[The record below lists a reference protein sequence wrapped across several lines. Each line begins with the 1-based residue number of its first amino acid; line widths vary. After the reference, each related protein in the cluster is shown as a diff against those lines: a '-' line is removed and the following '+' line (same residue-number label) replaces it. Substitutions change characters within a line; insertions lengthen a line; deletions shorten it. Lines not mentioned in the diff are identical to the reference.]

1 MAARPPQFDETAGTW
16 GTYRVRL
23 EAYFEGHGI
32 TDAAKRRALLVSS
45 LSDNVV
51 RILQGRCQS
60 ASINSLSYADVVG
73 YLEEHY
79 DPQANE
85 IAASYSFFV
94 RKQEEGEKVQDF
106 VAELR
111 RLAKHCKFGDTLDR
125 MLRDRIVCGIRDDEA
140 RRVLLTRK
148 KLSRE
153 EAEEFV
159 IASEMA
165 DNNVR
170 AMGTAPQ
177 DSAGGTHFV
186 QGRRGNR
193 RPPRQETSGANRR
206 AWCWRCDA
214 NHSEDDC
221 RHRKTICHRCG
232 TKGHLAR
239 VCKYSRP
246 SQPGAYALA
255 DINTEEE
262 SGEEM
267 LHALVAHS
275 TANKDT
281 TPPIE
286 RDLLW
291 EGRKLR
297 MILDT
302 GSPVSVIPES
312 AFKRHRKRW
321 PALETTPLR
330 LSCFLGPLPVVGK
343 ITMSVQYGQTQVR
356 SSLIVVNCPGPL
368 LCGRNTLRAFYDAGA
383 PLLETGAPLGVN
395 MVQAGAEGQDLLEEF
410 ADVFEEK
417 LGCCQGPPV
426 KLYRKEDA
434 RPRFCKAR
442 PVPYALRDKVSAEIN
457 RLEKDGVLSPVS
469 VSEWA
474 TPVVPVAKKNGEI
487 RLCGDFKLT
496 VNPATHL
503 ERYPLPKI
511 DDIFAALYG
520 GELFTTLDLR
530 NAYNQLPLDEE
541 ARKMTVLNTHQGLYC
556 YNRLAFGIASAPAL
570 FQRRIESLLQGLPR
584 VQVYLDDIVIAEK
597 KHDTSTLRQVLQRL
611 RENGLKLNRAK
622 CRIREKQVS
631 FLGHRI
637 DAQGLH
643 PERTNLEAV
652 TEAPRP
658 TSVSQL
664 KSFLGFVTYYAK
676 FLPNLSTTLAPLYR
690 LLAKGAQWQWDGD
703 QERAFRKTK
712 QAMAEAKF
720 LVHYNPRQQLRL
732 ECDASPDGLGAVLS
746 HRMHGKDYP
755 IAFRSRTLTKAER
768 NYSQL
773 EKEALAL
780 VFGVTKFRDY
790 LFGNRFTLV
799 TDHKP
804 LTALFHPERA
814 IPQMAAARVQRWAL
828 LLAAYQY
835 DLEYRKGDH
844 NGNADA
850 LSRLPLP
857 AQEEGSSEV
866 LTEYVLYTRGW
877 DDQPMSAQQMATL
890 TTRDSLLRQVKAW
903 IYAGWP
909 SHLRPEQ
916 HQFLPYF
923 SRRYEL
929 TVSHDLV
936 YWGHRVVLP
945 EAARAFMLTELH
957 DTHPGMTAM
966 KRLARSLY
974 WYPGLDKDIEKLV
987 NNCSTCIQCWTMP
1000 AAQVPS
1006 KWPETHQRWSR
1017 LHLDFAGPLEG
1028 YMVLVLVDSETKW
1041 IEAIPL
1047 KTASAE
1053 TTIGVL
1059 RELFARFG
1067 VPRTVVSDNGPQF
1080 SSAAMARFLQGNHI
1094 RHFTTAPYHPQS
1106 NGLAERAVR
1115 TIKEGLKKNREG
1127 SLQDRI
1133 SRFLCRYRSTPM
1145 KEGKSPAELLLGFRP
1160 RTRLTGFFSRGEE
1173 AQHSVV
1179 EPQAPATTP
1188 PPFSPGMPVWSRQFQ
1203 PRRRWLPGTVVSS
1216 EGRRM
1221 VTLRTPDGQQRRH
1234 LDQLRPRDASGSP
1247 EGADKARR
1255 VAGRSEV
1262 GARPPSTD
1270 EREVAT
1276 NGDPEVTPTAD
1287 PVPLRRSTR
1296 LRKPPDRLNL

>member
-111 RLAKHCKFGDTLDR
+111 RLAKQCKFGDTLDR

-267 LHALVAHS
+267 LHALVSHS

-291 EGRKLR
+291 EDRKLR

-383 PLLETGAPLGVN
+383 PLLETGAPFGVN

-410 ADVFEEK
+410 ADIFEEK

-496 VNPATHL
+496 
-503 ERYPLPKI
+503 
-511 DDIFAALYG
+511 
-520 GELFTTLDLR
+520 
-530 NAYNQLPLDEE
+530 LPLDEE
-541 ARKMTVLNTHQGLYC
+541 ARKMTVLSTHQGLYC

-732 ECDASPDGLGAVLS
+732 ECDASPGGLGAVLS

-835 DLEYRKGDH
+835 DLEYRKGNQ

-923 SRRYEL
+923 SRR
-929 TVSHDLV
+929 
-936 YWGHRVVLP
+936 
-945 EAARAFMLTELH
+945 
-957 DTHPGMTAM
+957 
-966 KRLARSLY
+966 
-974 WYPGLDKDIEKLV
+974 
-987 NNCSTCIQCWTMP
+987 
-1000 AAQVPS
+1000 
-1006 KWPETHQRWSR
+1006 
-1017 LHLDFAGPLEG
+1017 
-1028 YMVLVLVDSETKW
+1028 
-1041 IEAIPL
+1041 
-1047 KTASAE
+1047 
-1053 TTIGVL
+1053 
-1059 RELFARFG
+1059 
-1067 VPRTVVSDNGPQF
+1067 
-1080 SSAAMARFLQGNHI
+1080 
-1094 RHFTTAPYHPQS
+1094 
-1106 NGLAERAVR
+1106 
-1115 TIKEGLKKNREG
+1115 
-1127 SLQDRI
+1127 
-1133 SRFLCRYRSTPM
+1133 STPM

-1160 RTRLTGFFSRGEE
+1160 RTRLTGFFSRAEE
-1173 AQHSVV
+1173 ALHSVV